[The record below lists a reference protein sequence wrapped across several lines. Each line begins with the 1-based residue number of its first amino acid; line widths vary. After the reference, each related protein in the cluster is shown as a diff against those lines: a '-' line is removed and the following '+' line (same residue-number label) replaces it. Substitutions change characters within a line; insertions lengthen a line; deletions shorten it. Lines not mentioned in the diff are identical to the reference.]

1 MHSSATHTKATVKLA
16 MAAIPTNLVSWSG
29 LVWTGLVCL
38 FWSGLVWSGLI
49 WSVWSGLVC
58 RTYHQR
64 KTKAAKFGTKE
75 VTIPLEAIRREK
87 RAMDLVVIEVV
98 LQICKKSKISLDRH
112 FMDGNFPKKARTLE
126 MEHFAGTQC
135 FIVKLTKTTTILNV
149 CFTFYIHI
157 PNYWVKRMSNCPFH
171 LS

>member
-16 MAAIPTNLVSWSG
+16 MAAIPTNLGSWSG
-29 LVWTGLVCL
+29 LSVLV
-38 FWSGLVWSGLI
+38 WSGLVWSGLI

-75 VTIPLEAIRREK
+75 VTIPLEAISREK

-98 LQICKKSKISLDRH
+98 VVVVVMVVMVVVI
-112 FMDGNFPKKARTLE
+112 
-126 MEHFAGTQC
+126 
-135 FIVKLTKTTTILNV
+135 
-149 CFTFYIHI
+149 
-157 PNYWVKRMSNCPFH
+157 
-171 LS
+171 